1 MAQIEIPDSLL
12 RDFTSGRAPAVD
24 PLERAGRALEQTHE
38 AMAGQIARLTAE
50 LEAARL
56 ARREEHAERGRLLGR
71 LASLLD
77 TLPGG
82 VVIVDLQGR
91 TERRRHRH
99 GKVPMQRRWQ
109 HCYYL
114 L

>member
-12 RDFTSGRAPAVD
+12 RDFTSGRPPLVD

-82 VVIVDLQGR
+82 VV
-91 TERRRHRH
+91 
-99 GKVPMQRRWQ
+99 
-109 HCYYL
+109 
-114 L
+114 